1 MTDGSSVFRIV
12 RRIQR
17 MAIKIIC
24 SPNEDL
30 GHKEALIFISMIN
43 YFIPHLDVNTE
54 LDQVYTWFYRLV
66 TEHHI
71 DDLQLSKTVLSRL
84 LCLHHQLKGTSS
96 TVTKISQDIHSQVG
110 DIDEDIEV
118 ENRSHFLMITEKTA
132 VPTSFL
138 VVLHHVE
145 NVLDEVDWALNKLK
159 NLPNLQDLDKDI
171 VEESETC
178 RETIIISIS
187 QTMIGMVLSLHELTQ
202 TAFLQGI
209 GSDSITKVVTKLYT
223 ILGNFTKYHLQLY
236 TQKSGNITSKFERL
250 VKLTGSHLAQQVYTM
265 ITYVQSTQS
274 QLLQEQTTNPKTKA
288 KDKKKGNITGKNR
301 ALKESRSIPNL
312 IYSIEQYERYLIQ
325 LSKKSKID
333 LMENIKRSTARDFRI
348 NAASLEAALQGLS
361 EEDDDDVEIS
371 TVEEQQPTNVT
382 NAPPEV
388 LDLTGDDDPNENPP
402 ITKRQKLSSNRKPL
416 LNLNKNKLLM

>member
-1 MTDGSSVFRIV
+1 
-12 RRIQR
+12 
-17 MAIKIIC
+17 
-24 SPNEDL
+24 
-30 GHKEALIFISMIN
+30 
-43 YFIPHLDVNTE
+43 
-54 LDQVYTWFYRLV
+54 
-66 TEHHI
+66 
-71 DDLQLSKTVLSRL
+71 
-84 LCLHHQLKGTSS
+84 
-96 TVTKISQDIHSQVG
+96 
-110 DIDEDIEV
+110 
-118 ENRSHFLMITEKTA
+118 
-132 VPTSFL
+132 
-138 VVLHHVE
+138 
-145 NVLDEVDWALNKLK
+145 VDWALNKLK
-159 NLPNLQDLDKDI
+159 NLPNLQDLDKDN

-371 TVEEQQPTNVT
+371 TVEEQQSTNVT

-416 LNLNKNKLLM
+416 LNLNKINCLCK